1 MGTKNR
7 RKMSEQEL
15 NGEEVLK
22 LVEKAQAKGTFN
34 IVDFAK
40 GRGYP
45 QDSVTAYLDLE
56 SAYELNKINKQI
68 NDVQFGKDEDA
79 EALQAKAKE
88 LSEKILA
95 SKIVFNMRG
104 VNQATIESITEK
116 CNAEFPPKVNAF
128 GQEEADREWLKAWT
142 CGLVA
147 ANLVSIENADGEVDE
162 RLFTADDV
170 DEFRQHLP
178 KEIWDLIEEKMQQLT
193 LAGAYF
199 KGLTDAGFLPKS

>member
-1 MGTKNR
+1 
-7 RKMSEQEL
+7 MSEQEL

-56 SAYELNKINKQI
+56 SAYELNKINQQI
-68 NDVQFGKDEDA
+68 NDAKFGADDEV

-104 VNQATIESITEK
+104 VNQETIESITEK
-116 CNAEFPPKVNAF
+116 CNKDFPPKVNAF
-128 GQEEADREWLKAWT
+128 GQEEADRDWLKAWT

-147 ANLVSIENADGEVDE
+147 ANLISIENAEGEVDE

-170 DEFRQHLP
+170 DEFRKHLP

>member
-1 MGTKNR
+1 
-7 RKMSEQEL
+7 MSEQEL

-22 LVEKAQAKGTFN
+22 LVETAQAKGTFN

-45 QDSVTAYLDLE
+45 QDSVTAYLDIE
-56 SAYELNKINKQI
+56 SAYELNKINQQI
-68 NDVQFGKDEDA
+68 NDAKFGADEEA
-79 EALQAKAKE
+79 ETLQAKAKE
-88 LSEKILA
+88 LSQKILK

-104 VNQATIESITEK
+104 VNQDTIEQITEK
-116 CNAEFPPKVNAF
+116 CNKDFPPKTNAF
-128 GQEEADREWLKAWT
+128 GQEEADRDWVKSWT

-147 ANLVSIENADGEVDE
+147 ANLISIENAEGEIDE

-170 DEFRQHLP
+170 DDFRKHLP
-178 KEIWDLIEEKMQQLT
+178 KEVWDLIEEKMQQLT

>member
-1 MGTKNR
+1 
-7 RKMSEQEL
+7 MSEQEL
-15 NGEEVLK
+15 NGEQVLK
-22 LVEKAQAKGTFN
+22 LVETAQAKGTFN

-45 QDSVTAYLDLE
+45 QDSVTAYVDIE
-56 SAYELNKINKQI
+56 SAYELNKINQQI
-68 NDVQFGKDEDA
+68 NDAKFGADDEA
-79 EALQAKAKE
+79 EKLQAKAKE
-88 LSEKILA
+88 LSQKILK

-104 VNQATIESITEK
+104 VNQDTIEQITEK
-116 CNAEFPPKVNAF
+116 CNKDFPPKTNAF
-128 GQEEADREWLKAWT
+128 GQEEADRDWVKAWT

-147 ANLVSIENADGEVDE
+147 ANLISIENAEGEIDE

-170 DEFRQHLP
+170 DDFRKHLP
-178 KEIWDLIEEKMQQLT
+178 KEVWDLIEEKMQQLT